1 LQSKDR
7 TKVRQPFRAFFG
19 AGADDFTALTT
30 DSPLFYLFFL
40 KNTKEYSKKTD
51 KSLVDF
57 LSVFYGGEEGI
68 RTLDTLMGYT
78 RFPIV
83 RARPTTRLLRVCSS
97 KHAIQLSAWL
107 L

>member
-19 AGADDFTALTT
+19 AGADDFTALTP

-57 LSVFYGGEEGI
+57 LSVFYGAGYMS
-68 RTLDTLMGYT
+68 RTFSGSN
-78 RFPIV
+78 P
-83 RARPTTRLLRVCSS
+83 PTANFFRLLCSVNL
-97 KHAIQLSAWL
+97 K
-107 L
+107 